1 MRLKDK
7 MVSCPVI
14 TDDGQVFGLA
24 QKSSGKDTATI
35 CYAVGADYVM
45 EQKIKP
51 LSFNA
56 HTLSSIG
63 IKKGLPD
70 TEEQALVF
78 LYMASSQLTPEKY
91 AELLNERGF
100 IFCSIT

>member
-1 MRLKDK
+1 M
-7 MVSCPVI
+7 
-14 TDDGQVFGLA
+14 
-24 QKSSGKDTATI
+24 
-35 CYAVGADYVM
+35 M

-51 LSFNA
+51 LSFND

-91 AELLNERGF
+91 AELLNDF
-100 IFCSIT
+100 IAQYPNSADGYLRRANNRCSCRRKRLQWIK